1 MKKRKRFSLTWLAL
15 LALAGGLELLLV
27 DGTLSCGAPLLKLAS
42 GVRETL
48 DRTGTST
55 ASAQPMY
62 IWKDASGVTHIGEK
76 PPSAPP
82 SGAVRELQITPD
94 PAVPQPAPVPP
105 EPVAPPV
112 AQQPPAEPPAAA
124 PPTAAGEAAQDAE
137 RLHRERAQLEKQ
149 LYRARAKGDGYA
161 QIRLRNLLETNR
173 QALEKLTPQQ

>member
-27 DGTLSCGAPLLKLAS
+27 DGTLSGGAPLLKLAS

-48 DRTGTST
+48 DSTGTST
-55 ASAQPMY
+55 ASAQQMY

-76 PPSAPP
+76 PPSGPP

-94 PAVPQPAPVPP
+94 PAVPQPAPVRP
-105 EPVAPPV
+105 ETVAPPV
-112 AQQPPAEPPAAA
+112 VQQLPAAPPAAA
-124 PPTAAGEAAQDAE
+124 ADDRQAAE
-137 RLHRERAQLEKQ
+137 RLRKERAQLEKQ

-161 QIRLRNLLETNR
+161 QIRIRNLLESNR